1 MTNKA
6 LLQVAK
12 NTVAETVAYRISFV
26 LYRFRSI
33 LQFLTAYYLWLAIL
47 PPGTSFAGYDTASM
61 LTYIFGVSLMSAFV
75 MTSRSQAIGEE
86 INNGSLSGYLLRP
99 INYFGFWLARD
110 AGDKIM
116 NMLFGIFEVSLLY
129 ILLHPPLYFQT
140 ESFYLVTFF
149 IAVLI
154 GMLNYFFISVAL
166 GLIGFWS
173 ADIWAPRFI
182 FYSLM
187 IFFSGGLFPLD
198 LLPQPIYMFFQAL
211 PFPYLLYFPVKVY
224 LGQLSYEQ
232 VMLGLGVGIFWIFIM
247 LWLVNTV
254 WKTGL
259 KSYTAY
265 GR

>member
-1 MTNKA
+1 MTSKA

-12 NTVAETVAYRISFV
+12 NTFAETVAYRISFV

-47 PPGTSFAGYDTASM
+47 PPGTSLAGYDTATM
-61 LTYIFGVSLMSAFV
+61 LTYIFGVSLVSSFV

-86 INNGSLSGYLLRP
+86 INNGSLSAYLLRP
-99 INYFGFWLARD
+99 INYFNYWLARD
-110 AGDKIM
+110 AGDKVM
-116 NMLFGIFEVSLLY
+116 NMLFGIFEISMLY
-129 ILLHPPLYFQT
+129 IILKPPLYFQT
-140 ESFYLVTFF
+140 EPFYLATFF
-149 IAVLI
+149 LALLV

-166 GLIGFWS
+166 GMIGFWS

-198 LLPQPIYMFFQAL
+198 LLPQPVYLFFQAL
-211 PFPYLLYFPVKVY
+211 PFSYLLYFPVKVY
-224 LGQLSYEQ
+224 LGQLPHEQ
-232 VMLGLGVGIFWIFIM
+232 VLLGLGIGLIWILIM
-247 LWLVNTV
+247 YRLVISV
-254 WKTGL
+254 WRAGL